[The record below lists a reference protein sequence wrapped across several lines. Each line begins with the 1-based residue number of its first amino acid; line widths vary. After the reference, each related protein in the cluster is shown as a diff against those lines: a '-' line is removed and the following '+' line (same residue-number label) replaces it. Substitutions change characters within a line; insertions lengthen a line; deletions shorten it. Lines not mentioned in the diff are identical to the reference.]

1 MASLALFGAI
11 GGIMVA
17 VIGGSVGF
25 GALPGASL
33 PLALVVALMGAA
45 VGGTTM
51 VLLRLFGSAGVSLAS
66 ILLLILGNASSGGV
80 LPAAYLP
87 SWLHPL
93 SEVLPVGVGVRAMQG
108 LSGFQNDGL
117 TRALVILPLW
127 VLGAVAVLYL
137 KDVFRR
143 EAPSAA
149 QNTAEPQ
156 YAVALPVEEVGADA
170 EPARQA
176 GPGGLS
182 GLGGGGFDEA
192 AQQRA
197 AWFG

>member
-1 MASLALFGAI
+1 
-11 GGIMVA
+11 
-17 VIGGSVGF
+17 
-25 GALPGASL
+25 
-33 PLALVVALMGAA
+33 
-45 VGGTTM
+45 
-51 VLLRLFGSAGVSLAS
+51 
-66 ILLLILGNASSGGV
+66 
-80 LPAAYLP
+80 
-87 SWLHPL
+87 
-93 SEVLPVGVGVRAMQG
+93 MQG

-137 KDVFRR
+137 KDAFRR
-143 EAPSAA
+143 EAPRAA

-156 YAVALPVEEVGADA
+156 YAEALPVEEVGADV

-182 GLGGGGFDEA
+182 GLGSGGFDEA